1 MPELELSAAAQHWVN
16 VVLIWVGFGT
26 LAGLL
31 AIMILPLRQP
41 SSPVAALLL
50 GIVGSLIGML
60 GLSWIVQGKQ
70 FNPISPM
77 GFVAAFVGAFLL
89 LILYRSCR
97 ACFVKNNEG

>member
-77 GFVAAFVGAFLL
+77 GFVAAFIGAFLL